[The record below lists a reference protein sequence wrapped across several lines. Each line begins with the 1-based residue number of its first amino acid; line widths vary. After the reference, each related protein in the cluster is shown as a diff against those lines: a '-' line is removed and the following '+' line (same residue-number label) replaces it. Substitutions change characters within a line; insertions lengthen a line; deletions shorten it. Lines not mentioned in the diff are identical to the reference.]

1 MPLALKRVLLKAVE
15 EGYNS
20 ISWTPGEVQAERY
33 DLSAMLETLEYS
45 KGEDGTYSLHG
56 YEKVTTRKVI
66 DEMNIEEKELA
77 NYVGKELADKII
89 AGEGEERGIRKQLSG
104 IDLKV
109 GGEGLKRLYDKVVV
123 NSANKIGKKHGA
135 KVGVIT
141 LDTRIATSHR
151 YLHETQQREEDE
163 GAVRDAGLGFPEI
176 GPGGGVGF
184 LTDADGPF
192 AGDIYT
198 MDMIEAEP
206 SISDD
211 VVAAAERLEQGLLG
225 TVGKEGQDVWTLP
238 ITDKLREAV
247 EGEGLPLF
255 HEEVRGSFDPSDPNN
270 LILNLFRAENLS
282 TFLHESSHLYLYM
295 MGELVR
301 EEGASESFRKDYQT
315 IMDWLG
321 VVDGRITREQH
332 EKFAET

>member
-1 MPLALKRVLLKAVE
+1 
-15 EGYNS
+15 
-20 ISWTPGEVQAERY
+20 
-33 DLSAMLETLEYS
+33 
-45 KGEDGTYSLHG
+45 
-56 YEKVTTRKVI
+56 
-66 DEMNIEEKELA
+66 
-77 NYVGKELADKII
+77 
-89 AGEGEERGIRKQLSG
+89 KQLSG

-255 HEEVRGSFDPSDPNN
+255 HEEIRGF
-270 LILNLFRAENLS
+270 IKFTENRKFFELTMTGKANKS
-282 TFLHESSHLYLYM
+282 TFLHESGHFFLEIMGQIVASGAASQRQLDDYATIKKFLKIKP
-295 MGELVR
+295 GELTT
-301 EEGASESFRKDYQT
+301 K
-315 IMDWLG
+315 
-321 VVDGRITREQH
+321 EQH
-332 EKFAET
+332 EKFARAFEAYLREGKAPSVELLSAFQTFKQWLK